1 MPPTKQL
8 VFISQKKKKDMC
20 PSKPWHMCYKRHQIY
35 CKISSHLLWVQIT
48 VCHVQEN
55 CTAMELKPDAVF
67 GRIKSNYGL
76 VCHHRLWCVYEKSP
90 LSRRPFDA
98 AVYLFHVYYQ
108 TWRILVDL
116 RYRCLRT
123 SHGRHLITLMTS
135 SPVNSFAMS
144 SEFMQTCGSSK
155 ASINGW
161 GLFTTTG
168 PIAVTIP

>member
-8 VFISQKKKKDMC
+8 VFISQKKKTCVLRNLDICVTNGTKFTARFQAIF
-20 PSKPWHMCYKRHQIY
+20 SEYK
-35 CKISSHLLWVQIT
+35 LP
-48 VCHVQEN
+48 CHVQEN